1 MLIFGQID
9 LLKNII
15 KDIKLDAPEFI
26 EKIQDR
32 YFN

>member
-15 KDIKLDAPEFI
+15 KDINLDAPEFI
-26 EKIQDR
+26 HKIQDK
-32 YFN
+32 Y